1 MLYIQK
7 VGLILALLGVSAAF
21 QWQFPFDLSSLRPN
35 GAGGSSHLHFS
46 TIDPNDF
53 PIDLLK
59 YHEDYVIRVT
69 YGEDSE
75 LKKFLSSSSFES
87 TNDTHIKFS
96 RWGRNSASKQMDLQ
110 IDESNLIRLIEKFPS
125 IKYEIIIEDLSQK
138 VYETYPKDFQNSF
151 TTKDS
156 QYKYKSTEVVMEATK
171 MDAFSEVFFKEYR
184 PLETIDSWLELLQ
197 ETYPDILTIEEIGKT
212 SEQRPFKIIHFAVP
226 NDDIEHGERR
236 TIVITG
242 GTHAREWISVSSTL
256 YTIYDLLQFYSE
268 EPNSKIFKELDF
280 LFIPVGNP
288 DGYEYTWNADRL
300 WRKNRQQTV
309 EPNCIGIDLDHSYDY
324 HWTKSTDWA
333 CGEEYSGETP
343 FEAIE
348 SRIWEEYL
356 NNTNHD
362 HKIWGY
368 IDLHSYSQEVLYPYA
383 YSCSQQPRDEENLI
397 EAAYGIA
404 KSIRLQSGIN
414 YHVLPACIDRDAD
427 LVPDLG
433 SGSALDFMYHNR
445 AYWAFQL
452 KLRDSGSHGFL
463 LPPKYIEPVGR
474 EVFAGFKYF
483 CYFILSDERQHSN

>member
-1 MLYIQK
+1 MQHFQK
-7 VGLILALLGVSAAF
+7 IGLILTLLGLSTAL
-21 QWQFPFDLSSLRPN
+21 QWQFPFDISKFRLN
-35 GAGGSSHLHFS
+35 GGDSTHLHFS
-46 TIDPNDF
+46 TVDPSDF

-59 YHEDYVIRVT
+59 YHDDYVIRVN
-69 YGEDSE
+69 YGDNAE
-75 LKKFLSSSSFES
+75 LKRFLLSKSGDSS
-87 TNDTHIKFS
+87 NDTQIKFS
-96 RWGRNSASKQMDLQ
+96 RWTRNTSTRQIDLQ
-110 IDESNLIRLIEKFPS
+110 IDENNLIKLIEKFPLIS
-125 IKYEIIIEDLSQK
+125 YDIIIEDLSQK
-138 VYETYPKDFQNSF
+138 VYETYPKDFHNSI

-156 QYKYKSTEVVMEATK
+156 KYQYQSTHDVINATT
-171 MDAFSEVFFKEYR
+171 ANVFSEVFFKEYR

-197 ETYPDILTIEEIGKT
+197 ETYPDILSIEEIGHT
-212 SEQRPFKIIHFAVP
+212 YENRPYKVVHFAVP
-226 NDDIEHGERR
+226 NDDVKHGDRR

-242 GTHAREWISVSSTL
+242 GTHAREWISVSSVL
-256 YTIYDLLQFYSE
+256 YAIYDLLQFYAE
-268 EPNSKIFKELDF
+268 EPESKIFKELDF
-280 LFIPVGNP
+280 LFIPVANP
-288 DGYEYTWNADRL
+288 DGYEYTWKADRL

-309 EPNCIGIDLDHSYDY
+309 QPNCFGIDLDHSYDY
-324 HWTKSTDWA
+324 HWTKSTDWE
-333 CGEEYSGETP
+333 CGEEYSGEYP

-348 SRIWEEYL
+348 SKIWEEYL

-383 YSCSQQPRDEENLI
+383 YSCDQQPRDEENLI

-404 KSIRLQSGIN
+404 KSIRLQSGVN

-427 LVPDLG
+427 LLPDLG

-483 CYFILSDERQHSN
+483 CYFILSDERQH